1 MIKNRIIHFLYTRLL
16 RPIFFLIDPE
26 RIHDR
31 MLSLGSFLGKYSS
44 ARKIVASL
52 FLYKDPI
59 LEQQIAGIGFK
70 NPIGLSAGFDKNGE
84 VIDIIPSVGFG
95 YEQVGTV
102 TWHSH
107 KGNDGTRLMR
117 LKKSQGLLV
126 NYGLKNDGIHAIGKR
141 IIHRSQKNFPI
152 GLSIGKTNSAAT
164 AEIDAGVEDYAL
176 SLRHAIDA
184 DIAEFYTINI
194 SCPNILQTNHFI
206 EPVPLRVLLAQL
218 FNLKPNKPLFI
229 KMPIHLPW
237 DEYNELLKVILDFDV
252 AGVVIGNLAKDRSCA
267 TIKDIISETQKGGIS
282 GKPTE
287 RKCNELIS
295 KTYTTYGDSL
305 IIIGAGGVF
314 SAEDAYEKIL
324 KGASLVQLI
333 TGMIYQGP
341 GLMSSINK
349 GLSIKLKN
357 DGFNSVSEA
366 VGAHNKNK

>member
-1 MIKNRIIHFLYTRLL
+1 MIKNTATSFLYIRLL

-31 MLSLGSFLGKYSS
+31 MLFVGSFLGKYSIT
-44 ARKIVASL
+44 RKMVAFL
-52 FLYKDPI
+52 FLYKNSI
-59 LEQQIAGIGFK
+59 LEQKIAGIEFK

-84 VIDIIPSVGFG
+84 VIDIISSVGFG

-102 TWHSH
+102 TWNSY
-107 KGNDGTRLMR
+107 KGNNGARLMR

-194 SCPNILQTNHFI
+194 SCPNILQVNHFI
-206 EPVPLRVLLAQL
+206 EPAPLRVLLGQL

-237 DEYNELLKVILDFDV
+237 NEYNELLKVILDFDV
-252 AGVVIGNLAKDRSCA
+252 AGVVIGNLAKDRSCD
-267 TIKDIISETQKGGIS
+267 TVKDVIEGTQKGGIS

-287 RKCNELIS
+287 KKCNKLIS
-295 KTYTTYGDSL
+295 ETYSTYGGNL
-305 IIIGAGGVF
+305 VIIGAGGVF
-314 SAEDAYEKIL
+314 SAEDAYEKI
-324 KGASLVQLI
+324 KRGASLVQLI

-341 GLMSSINK
+341 GLISSINRD
-349 GLSIKLKN
+349 LSKKLKN
-357 DGFNSVSEA
+357 DGFNSISEA
-366 VGAHNKNK
+366 VGANNKNK